1 MQKDKITAVLG
12 PTNTGKTFMAIET
25 MLGFDSGMIGFPLR
39 LLARE
44 VYDKIVNRVGV
55 SNVALITGEE
65 KIIPANS
72 KYFLCTVES
81 MPIDKQLDFVGIDE
95 IQMCSDR
102 ERGHIFTDRLL
113 NLRGE
118 KLTMLMGSNTM
129 KSLLSNLKEDIEFIG
144 KDRLS
149 QLTYS
154 GYKKISRIERKS
166 AIIAFSAEEVY
177 AIAELL
183 RRQKGGAAI
192 VMGSLSPKTRNS
204 QVELYQKGDVDY
216 LVATDAIGMGI
227 NMDLDNIYFS
237 NLKKFDG
244 KKLRRLNLS
253 EIGQISGRAGR
264 NKNDGSF
271 GITGEC
277 KEITSEEVELLE
289 NHRFEDVRNIFWRN
303 SNLDFRSINN
313 LIKTL
318 EEKPDKDWLRRI
330 SECEDEK
337 VLKYLIKDN
346 DLNIEENSEELKLLW
361 ECCQIPDF
369 VKKTYGHHLEIVKK
383 VFQFLKGGK
392 AKITNQ
398 YMKAQL
404 SNLDKLEGNVDSI
417 SNRIAN
423 VRTWSYVANKSNWVE
438 NQDYWIERTK
448 YLEDKLSDRLHEEL
462 TKSFIDKRASV
473 LAKGLKQDITFETKI
488 IENERVLINDQFIGT
503 LKGLKMDLDLKI
515 GALDADIKSLKKAA
529 RQNVA
534 PEILR
539 RINLILKCNDFEL
552 NEDFKIYWN
561 KYPIAKLCPGKN
573 YLSPDIELIIDDMI
587 EFTDQ
592 KDLKDYLVKW
602 LSNKI
607 TIELDSLFKLKS
619 TKESNSLVRALSYQL
634 YENYGVVKRE
644 KVGSLVKKLTQE
656 DRKSL
661 RDIGVKFGRYHIF
674 LFKLF
679 KPKQVSLRVLLWKN
693 FKQINLSL
701 KPPTFGLNFTDNSKF
716 ENKDFMLLCG
726 FEKFDRFFVRIDILE
741 RLFIHIIKDN
751 LENNQEV
758 KLVPE
763 MLNLLGCNKENFIKL
778 IKNMNYK
785 LFEKNNETYFKYNPR
800 KINYRQKN
808 KFNKDNPF
816 NVLNQI
822 NFD

>member
-55 SNVALITGEE
+55 NNVALITGEE

-129 KSLLSNLKEDIEFIG
+129 KSLLSNLKEDIEFIS

-289 NHRFEDVRNIFWRN
+289 KHKFEDIRNIFWRN

-318 EEKPDKDWLRRI
+318 EERPNKDWLRRI

-346 DLNIEENSEELKLLW
+346 ELKIEEKSEEIKLLW

-534 PEILR
+534 PEILN
-539 RINLILKCNDFEL
+539 RINLILKCNNFEL

-561 KYPIAKLCPGKN
+561 KYPIAKLSPGKD
-573 YLSPDIELIIDDMI
+573 YLSPEIELIIDDMI
-587 EFTDQ
+587 EFTEQ
-592 KDLKDYLVKW
+592 KELKDYLLKW

-619 TKESNSLVRALSYQL
+619 IKESNQQVRALSYQL

-644 KVGSLVKKLTQE
+644 KVGSLVKKLTQK

-693 FKQINLSL
+693 FKQTNLSL
-701 KPPTFGLNFTDNSKF
+701 KPPTFGLNFTDDPKF
-716 ENKDFMLLCG
+716 KNKDFMLLCG

-741 RLFIHIIKDN
+741 RLFIHIIKNN

-808 KFNKDNPF
+808 KFNSDNPF